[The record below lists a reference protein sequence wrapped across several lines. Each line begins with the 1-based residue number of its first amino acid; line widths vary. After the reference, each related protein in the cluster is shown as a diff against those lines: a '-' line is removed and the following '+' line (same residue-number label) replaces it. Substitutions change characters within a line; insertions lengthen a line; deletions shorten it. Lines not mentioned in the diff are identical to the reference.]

1 MSTIAPR
8 FRDGRIARLARD
20 THAAQISPAA
30 EPPPA
35 DPPYRLL
42 WSAGLVAFVLG
53 IAAFVL

>member
-1 MSTIAPR
+1 MSTIVPR
-8 FRDGRIARLARD
+8 IRAGRIARLARNPC
-20 THAAQISPAA
+20 AEEISPAA

-35 DPPYRLL
+35 DPPCRLL